1 MSERKSYKSDH
12 RLDVLC
18 SSNWNKQLP
27 FRKCFLSSPTS
38 VEIQKK
44 LWCDLLSI
52 SSQSVLISQIVE
64 SPPPHPLFCN
74 FSAESHQVRQI
85 RYQWSSNALI
95 NLSSKYLL
103 MALNQDAEHLL
114 LDRVLVGCKC
124 VFLAA
129 SKDSQSTEK
138 INHVPNKPASKNYM
152 VKVIRVLYFM
162 CWLQMTEQY

>member
-18 SSNWNKQLP
+18 SSKWNKQLP

-64 SPPPHPLFCN
+64 SPPPHPLFLVVAYVFRLVYNYEKIPISGAWDVWNTQDWKHHETGLINSEGCFLYVTALN
-74 FSAESHQVRQI
+74 HVSI
-85 RYQWSSNALI
+85 RYMFWKCKKNPKQTGFKICCRAFFQV
-95 NLSSKYLL
+95 YL
-103 MALNQDAEHLL
+103 N
-114 LDRVLVGCKC
+114 
-124 VFLAA
+124 F
-129 SKDSQSTEK
+129 
-138 INHVPNKPASKNYM
+138 
-152 VKVIRVLYFM
+152 
-162 CWLQMTEQY
+162 

>member
-1 MSERKSYKSDH
+1 M
-12 RLDVLC
+12 
-18 SSNWNKQLP
+18 
-27 FRKCFLSSPTS
+27 
-38 VEIQKK
+38 
-44 LWCDLLSI
+44 
-52 SSQSVLISQIVE
+52 
-64 SPPPHPLFCN
+64 
-74 FSAESHQVRQI
+74 
-85 RYQWSSNALI
+85 
-95 NLSSKYLL
+95 SSKYLL